1 MRTLSKSEKSAR
13 TRARKKNPLRAAKLV
28 AKREVPVDGIAR
40 KEMTDGHSRER
51 CITPDAMQMRRE
63 ELYARTGSR
72 CEGCRCVIYLES
84 FHFHHFKGRGRGR
97 CDCLECV
104 QALCPDV
111 RLLDGTMRLG
121 CHTLQHHCV
130 DESGCFDSVKST
142 RLGEPFTR
150 SEKSVRVGE
159 EA

>member
-1 MRTLSKSEKSAR
+1 MRIFPKYVAKAKRER
-13 TRARKKNPLRAAKLV
+13 RAAKKIGL
-28 AKREVPVDGIAR
+28 AERPQPADGIER
-40 KEMTDGHSRER
+40 KELTDGHTRER
-51 CITPDAMQMRRE
+51 CVTPESMQVRRE

-97 CDCLECV
+97 CDCMECV

-121 CHTLQHHCV
+121 CHALQHHAV
-130 DESGCFDSVKST
+130 DESGRFDSGKST
-142 RLGEPFTR
+142 RLGQPFQR
-150 SEKSVRVGE
+150 QNAKSGE
-159 EA
+159 REAAV